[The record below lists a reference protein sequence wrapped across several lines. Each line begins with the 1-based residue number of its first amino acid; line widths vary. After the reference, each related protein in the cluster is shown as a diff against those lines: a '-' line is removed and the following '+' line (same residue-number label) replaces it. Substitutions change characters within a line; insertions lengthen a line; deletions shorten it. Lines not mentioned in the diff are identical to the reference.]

1 MFDHGGDIAVV
12 SASADTGG
20 RYLDR
25 GAISETAAAA
35 AAGAAAGAAT
45 AAAERAQSSP
55 CYRPQRVPGARALG
69 PFLQAMTASRQMK
82 VSHEVCRVMTASVK
96 EYLRQIMEACLVSA
110 RDGKRGQKAA
120 AAATM
125 VDARGPFPHKHAKYK
140 SGGASSPSSTNFAAT
155 GAAGTA
161 GMTSAS
167 SSSAAAPSPGTR
179 PPLPEGQWVVTPG
192 HLRAALEVSP
202 RLAGPQSLARA
213 HWRRV
218 AMSAGDH
225 PVVAVRGVSAAQ
237 GRAL

>member
-1 MFDHGGDIAVV
+1 M
-12 SASADTGG
+12 
-20 RYLDR
+20 
-25 GAISETAAAA
+25 
-35 AAGAAAGAAT
+35 
-45 AAAERAQSSP
+45 P
-55 CYRPQRVPGARALG
+55 
-69 PFLQAMTASRQMK
+69 
-82 VSHEVCRVMTASVK
+82 
-96 EYLRQIMEACLVSA
+96 
-110 RDGKRGQKAA
+110 QKASPPSA
-120 AAATM
+120 APTPTPTHPKPRQTTPHYTTPHHHTTPPSSTPHHPTPHHPTLPRPPQNFLAA
-125 VDARGPFPHKHAKYK
+125 GPFPHKHAKYK